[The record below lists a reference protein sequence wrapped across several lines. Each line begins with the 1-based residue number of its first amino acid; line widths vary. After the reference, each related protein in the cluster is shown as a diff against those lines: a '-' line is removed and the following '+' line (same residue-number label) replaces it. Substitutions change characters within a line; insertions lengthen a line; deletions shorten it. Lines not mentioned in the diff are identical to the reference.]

1 MSAYSFLI
9 RSGDDSAGVI
19 IAGGLLYCSQSV
31 SPSQKLPRHP
41 GLRPGRSDHI
51 GIRQWL
57 YTPPDTPP
65 VTLF

>member
-1 MSAYSFLI
+1 VSAYSFLI

-51 GIRQWL
+51 
-57 YTPPDTPP
+57 
-65 VTLF
+65 